1 MKDKE
6 IKQQEIQKHNPQ
18 LYKEV
23 MDGKVK
29 LQDAYN
35 KIMMDLTQTSEYKGR
50 GTRSKNLP
58 SLDKEIERIMKSH
71 RPSLE
76 DLLNSIKKQF
86 VFTFDD
92 KVKAYLKK

>member
-6 IKQQEIQKHNPQ
+6 IKQQEILKHNPQ
-18 LYKEV
+18 LYQEV

-50 GTRSKNLP
+50 GTRSKNMIGL
-58 SLDKEIERIMKSH
+58 SKEMGRIMKMYK
-71 RPSLE
+71 PSLKE
-76 DLLNSIKKQF
+76 LLDELKRLF
-86 VFTFDD
+86 PFTFDRD
-92 KVKAYLKK
+92 VKDYLGK

>member
-6 IKQQEIQKHNPQ
+6 IKQQEILKHNPQ
-18 LYKEV
+18 LYQEV

-71 RPSLE
+71 RPSLD
-76 DLLNSIKKQF
+76 DLLDSIKKQF
-86 VFTFDD
+86 VFTFDKSIKD
-92 KVKAYLKK
+92 YMEK

>member
-6 IKQQEIQKHNPQ
+6 IKQQEILKHNPQ
-18 LYKEV
+18 LYQEV

-71 RPSLE
+71 RPSLD
-76 DLLNSIKKQF
+76 DLLDSIKKQF
-86 VFTFDD
+86 VFTFDS
-92 KVKAYLKK
+92 KVKDYLEK

>member
-6 IKQQEIQKHNPQ
+6 IKLQEIQKHNPQ
-18 LYKEV
+18 LYQDV

-35 KIMMDLTQTSEYKGR
+35 LVRSGIEMVSEYKGR

-58 SLDKEIERIMKSH
+58 TLDKEIETIMKSH
-71 RPSLE
+71 KPSLD
-76 DLLNSIKKQF
+76 DLLDSIKKQF
-86 VFTFDD
+86 VFTWD
-92 KVKAYLKK
+92 KSIKDYLEK

>member
-6 IKQQEIQKHNPQ
+6 IKLQEIQKHNPQ
-18 LYKEV
+18 LYQDV

-35 KIMMDLTQTSEYKGR
+35 LARSGIEMVSEYKGR

-58 SLDKEIERIMKSH
+58 TLDKEIETIMKSH
-71 RPSLE
+71 KPSLD
-76 DLLNSIKKQF
+76 DLLDSIKKQF
-86 VFTFDD
+86 VFTFD
-92 KVKAYLKK
+92 KSIKEYLEK

>member
-6 IKQQEIQKHNPQ
+6 IKQQEILKHNPQ
-18 LYKEV
+18 LYQEV

-50 GTRSKNLP
+50 GTRSKNMIGLP
-58 SLDKEIERIMKSH
+58 KEMDRIMKMYK
-71 RPSLE
+71 PSLKE
-76 DLLNSIKKQF
+76 LLDELKRLF
-86 VFTFDD
+86 PFTFDRD
-92 KVKAYLKK
+92 VKDYLGK

>member
-6 IKQQEIQKHNPQ
+6 IKQQEILKHNPQ
-18 LYKEV
+18 LYEEV

-71 RPSLE
+71 RPSLD
-76 DLLNSIKKQF
+76 DLLDSIKKQF
-86 VFTFDD
+86 VFTFDS
-92 KVKAYLKK
+92 KVKDYLEK

>member
-1 MKDKE
+1 MKDSESKLVE
-6 IKQQEIQKHNPQ
+6 IKLHNET
-18 LYKEV
+18 LYQYVLDK
-23 MDGKVK
+23 KIK

-58 SLDKEIERIMKSH
+58 TLDKAIEGIMKSH

-86 VFTFDD
+86 VFTWDTKLKD
-92 KVKAYLKK
+92 YLEK

>member
-6 IKQQEIQKHNPQ
+6 IKLQEIQKHNPQ
-18 LYKEV
+18 LYQDV

-35 KIMMDLTQTSEYKGR
+35 LVRSGIEMVSEYKGR

-58 SLDKEIERIMKSH
+58 TLDKEIETIMKSH
-71 RPSLE
+71 KPSLE
-76 DLLNSIKKQF
+76 SLLDSIKKQF
-86 VFTFDD
+86 VFTWD
-92 KVKAYLKK
+92 KSIKDYLEK

>member
-6 IKQQEIQKHNPQ
+6 IKLQEIQKHNPQ
-18 LYKEV
+18 LYQDV

-35 KIMMDLTQTSEYKGR
+35 LARSKIELVSEYKGR
-50 GTRSKNLP
+50 GTRSSRLP
-58 SLDKEIERIMKSH
+58 TLDKAIVGIMKSH
-71 RPSLE
+71 RPELNE
-76 DLLNSIKKQF
+76 LLDAIKKQF

-92 KVKAYLKK
+92 KLKDYLEK

>member
-6 IKQQEIQKHNPQ
+6 IKLQEIQKHNPQ
-18 LYKEV
+18 LYQEV

-35 KIMMDLTQTSEYKGR
+35 TVMMDLTKTSEYKGR

-58 SLDKEIERIMKSH
+58 SLDKAIESLMKSH
-71 RPSLE
+71 RPKLE
-76 DLLNSIKKQF
+76 ELLDAIKKQF
-86 VFTFDD
+86 VFTFDS
-92 KVKAYLKK
+92 KVKDYLEK

>member
-1 MKDKE
+1 MKDTE

-18 LYKEV
+18 LYQEV

-35 KIMMDLTQTSEYKGR
+35 KIMMDLTQTSECKGR
-50 GTRSKNLP
+50 GTRSTNLT

-86 VFTFDD
+86 VFSFDV
-92 KVKAYLKK
+92 KVKEYLKT

>member
-6 IKQQEIQKHNPQ
+6 IKQQEILKHNPQ
-18 LYKEV
+18 LYQEV
-23 MDGKVK
+23 MDGKLK

-71 RPSLE
+71 RPSLD
-76 DLLNSIKKQF
+76 DLLDSIKKQF
-86 VFTFDD
+86 VFTFDKSIKD
-92 KVKAYLKK
+92 YMEK